1 MTPSTAPRR
10 PWVEDHPPPPV
21 DLRLVPAAL
30 AIWAGV
36 LVALLLPDSSW
47 WVAAA
52 VMLAAVVITALRFRW
67 WLGFLVVP
75 GSMLAAITITAL
87 QLGQQA
93 NDPLAFA
100 AERGSW
106 AAVSV
111 TVAGFPQAVDAGFVA
126 PDNGAAAAAE
136 QDQTRWRVAV
146 TVDEAV
152 VAGSS
157 WETSLRLTIYGQGSS
172 WSQVVPGQPL
182 NVSGRLG
189 QQVTGPIQQII
200 LRARDPPAIL
210 GAPPWWNAAAR
221 LIRDKLSANAATLSG
236 DAVGLLPGLVVGDT
250 SGISEQLDADAKTT
264 GVTHLL
270 AVSGSHF
277 AILCGIVVVVLRR
290 FGPRFAALGG
300 FATLVGLVILVGP
313 QPSVLRAALM
323 GGIGML
329 ALLAGR
335 NRSCV
340 PALAAAVILLLFID
354 PALAITAGFALSVLA
369 TAGLILIAPAWSE
382 ALQRRR
388 IPRGWADVLAVP
400 VAAQIVTMPVIV
412 LLSGTVSV
420 VGVLANLLAAPVV
433 APALVLGVLCA
444 LTGPWWSGGSGVFAH
459 LAEPLLSWVAVVAHS
474 LARWPD
480 ATVPWPA
487 TPAGALLLAGLTLGV
502 VMLLRHH
509 RFRALFT
516 AALAGVTVVLVPA
529 RVIAPGWPAEN
540 WLLIAC
546 EVGQGDAMV
555 LSTGEEG
562 TAVVVDTGPEPGLM
576 DACLDRLGIGTIPLL
591 VLTHLHADH
600 IDGLA
605 GAIEDRAVG
614 AIAVGPGRDPAGAW
628 ENVVRQATVRSIPLV
643 EFTPGLHWESGQLGL
658 TILGPKKEFHA
669 TDSDPNNDSL
679 VVMAESDNERILL
692 TGDVEVEAQ
701 QALLNAK
708 IDLAADVLKVP
719 HHGSARL
726 LDGFIRAVSP
736 RVAVIGVG
744 IDNDYGH
751 PSQRALD
758 LLQQD
763 GVETIL
769 RTDQQG
775 DVAVGVT
782 DGRLT
787 TAERGATTMSR

>member
-1 MTPSTAPRR
+1 
-10 PWVEDHPPPPV
+10 V
-21 DLRLVPAAL
+21 DLRLIPSAL

-36 LVALLLPDSSW
+36 LVALLLPDASW
-47 WVAAA
+47 WVAATIVVVA
-52 VMLAAVVITALRFRW
+52 GVITALRFRW

-111 TVAGFPQAVDAGFVA
+111 TVAGFPQAVDAGFIA
-126 PDNGAAAAAE
+126 PDNGAPAAE
-136 QDQTRWRVAV
+136 HDQTRWRAAV
-146 TVDEAV
+146 TVEDAV

-157 WETSLRLTIYGQGSS
+157 WETSLGLTIYGQGSS
-172 WSQVVPGQPL
+172 WSQLVPGQL
-182 NVSGRLG
+182 LKVSGRLG

-210 GAPPWWNAAAR
+210 GSPPWWNAAAR
-221 LIRDKLSANAATLSG
+221 LIRDELSANAATLSG

-290 FGPRFAALGG
+290 FGPRLAALGG

-340 PALAAAVILLLFID
+340 PALAAAVIVLLLID
-354 PALAITAGFALSVLA
+354 PALAISAGFALSVLA
-369 TAGLILIAPAWSE
+369 TAGLILIAPAWSA

-388 IPRGWADVLAVP
+388 VPRGWADVLAVP

-420 VGVLANLLAAPVV
+420 VGVLANLLVAPVV

-444 LTGPWWSGGSGVFAH
+444 LTGPWWSGASGVFAH

-516 AALAGVTVVLVPA
+516 AALAGVAVVLVPA
-529 RVIAPGWPAEN
+529 RVIAPGWPSEN

-562 TAVVVDTGPEPGLM
+562 TAVVVDVGPEPGLM
-576 DACLDRLGIGTIPLL
+576 AACLDRLGIGTIPLL

-605 GAIEDRAVG
+605 GAIEGRSVG

-628 ENVVRQATVRSIPLV
+628 EGVVRQATARHIPLV

-658 TILGPKKEFHA
+658 TVLGPKKEFHG

-679 VVMAESDNERILL
+679 VVMAERDSERILL

-726 LDGFIRAVSP
+726 LDGFVRAVSP

-751 PSQRALD
+751 PTQRALD
-758 LLQQD
+758 LLRLD
-763 GVETIL
+763 GIETIL

-775 DVAVGVT
+775 DVAVGVA

-787 TAERGATTMSR
+787 TAERGATTVAR